1 MPKKILTAFTE
12 QVVQF
17 DNEQEYQGYLL
28 GLKSRKT
35 LYCVKDVKT
44 DAAGKV
50 YVTIRKQYNN
60 NVFPDAQEGSEK
72 KMNKNLLRSIMAL
85 HGDSDTTLAEYL
97 LISRSRFS
105 AKINETGGA
114 EFNKGEITK
123 IKQKYNLT
131 AEQVDEIFFS
141 QEVS

>member
-28 GLKSRKT
+28 CLKNRKT

-60 NVFPDAQEGSEK
+60 NVFPDAQKGSEK
-72 KMNKNLLRSIMAL
+72 
-85 HGDSDTTLAEYL
+85 
-97 LISRSRFS
+97 
-105 AKINETGGA
+105 NE
-114 EFNKGEITK
+114 
-123 IKQKYNLT
+123 
-131 AEQVDEIFFS
+131 
-141 QEVS
+141 